1 MKLSILTLVFLAFS
15 SASFSQSFEED
26 ELNLD
31 ELPAVVIKKVGEDF
45 SYYLPD
51 KHPDKKVRE
60 MQKKFIGYNLGKDLE
75 GYEEYLVLMEADD
88 AYLAATYDEKGK
100 LKRVVEKYENVKL
113 PRQVIFSVYK
123 SFPEWTI
130 VNDKYLYTQ
139 QDGDV
144 KKKQYN
150 LKIKKGK
157 ETKKI
162 VVQSNGTIVSGI

>member
-1 MKLSILTLVFLAFS
+1 MKLSILTLVFLVFNLS
-15 SASFSQSFEED
+15 SFSQSFEED

-31 ELPAVVIKKVGEDF
+31 ELPAVVIKKVGVDF

-51 KHPDKKVRE
+51 RNADNKVRE
-60 MQKKFIGYNLGKDLE
+60 MQKKFIGYKLGKDYE
-75 GYEEYLVLMEADD
+75 GHDEYLVLMEADD

-100 LKRVVEKYENVKL
+100 LMRVVEKYENVKL

-130 VNDKYLYTQ
+130 VKDKYLYTQ
-139 QDGDV
+139 EDGDI

-150 LKIKKGK
+150 LKIKKGN
-157 ETKKI
+157 EIKKI
-162 VVQSNGTIVSGI
+162 VVQSNGTIVSGV